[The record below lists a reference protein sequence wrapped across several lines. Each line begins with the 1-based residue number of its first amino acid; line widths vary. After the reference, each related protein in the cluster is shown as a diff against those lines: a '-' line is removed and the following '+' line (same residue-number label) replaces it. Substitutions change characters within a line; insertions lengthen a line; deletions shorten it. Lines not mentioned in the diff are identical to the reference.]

1 MDERRQFSRVL
12 FANKAQVQCKEKVW
26 QTTLL
31 DISLNGALIEL
42 PQQFSPSNQQLHL
55 SFSIADSDIQLHMD
69 TQLVYQKDNL
79 LGLACSHIDVESL
92 SHLRRLIELNVGDP
106 TLLDRELGL
115 FIDLHNQGK

>member
-12 FANKAQVQCKEKVW
+12 FANKALIRCQDKIW

-31 DISLNGALIEL
+31 DISLNGALIER
-42 PQQFSPSNQQLHL
+42 PKQFAPSCQQIHL

-69 TQLVYQKDNL
+69 TQLVHQQDNL
-79 LGLACSHIDVESL
+79 LGLACSHIDVESI

-106 TLLDRELGL
+106 TLLDRELAL
-115 FIDLHNQGK
+115 FIDMHNQGK